1 MNGGLPLAA
10 HLLAAPVLLP
20 LVTAALLIPIDDRR
34 RRAKATLNVA
44 SMFASLVLAL
54 WLAAHA
60 GAAAGTLAVYLPG
73 NWPVPFGIVLVLD
86 PLSAGMLVLA
96 AATGF
101 AAVLFS
107 LARWHRASVHFHPLL
122 QLQLA
127 GLNGAFLTGDL
138 FNLFVFFEVLL
149 AASYGLLLHGGGT
162 SRVRPGLHYIVVNLL
177 ASFLFLIGV
186 ALLYGVT
193 GTLNLAD
200 IAQKVRNVPT
210 EDLGLLHAAAA
221 LLAVAFL
228 AKAAFWP
235 LNFWL
240 PAAYAAASAP
250 AAAMFATL
258 TKVGAYAVLRT
269 WALCFPAT
277 AGFSAHFGSGLLV
290 WGGLATLALGT
301 MGMLRSQ
308 QLGRQA
314 GYSIIVSSGT
324 VIAATGLDQPALT
337 AGALFYLASSTLG
350 AAALFLLAE
359 LVERRRQ
366 VEVDPPVADLGD
378 RLPAFGEAMRAE
390 VNLDDRELPLVGRA
404 IPASVAYL
412 AASFL
417 LCMVVVAGLPPL
429 SGFVGKVAMI
439 QGLLVS
445 PAPSGTALAGWL
457 LFALL
462 IVSSLT
468 ASIALTRAFMT
479 HFWAVRERPP
489 QALRLVEVVPVTLL
503 LVGCMLLAAQGERVL
518 QFTRAAAD
526 SLHAPARYTEAVL
539 QSRPVPSPTGT
550 VR

>member
-277 AGFSAHFGSGLLV
+277 AGVSAHFGSGLLV